1 MAQAPRACWAH
12 TLAPRVTP
20 ALIPFWEKDK
30 RPLLP
35 SLLGPGEVAV
45 TAGILEAQALC
56 GQEGDLSG
64 GDRGQREGRGS
75 VSPEDPVQQ
84 LLLLLLEL
92 PP

>member
-1 MAQAPRACWAH
+1 MAQAPRARWAH
-12 TLAPRVTP
+12 TQAPSLTP
-20 ALIPFWEKDK
+20 TLIPSWEKDK

-35 SLLGPGEVAV
+35 SLPGPGEEAV
-45 TAGILEAQALC
+45 TAGVLEVQALC

-64 GDRGQREGRGS
+64 GDRGQREGRGG